1 MATVTVP
8 VIVTTEAAQQAAQWG
23 MEREFEQMI
32 EHLQNHIAGLRSIEV
47 YFDPGAPDAPD
58 PGIVIVPILPLD
70 RYESDH
76 KTIAED
82 IFQWRMSTFRPEVYV
97 NFCIILGCE

>member
-1 MATVTVP
+1 MATMTVP

-32 EHLQNHIAGLRSIEV
+32 EHLQNHIAGLRSIEG

-70 RYESDH
+70 RYDSER

-82 IFQWRMSTFRPEVYV
+82 IFQWKIRTFPPEVCV
-97 NFCIILGCE
+97 NFCITVGCE